1 MRGSRQEAP
10 RGAVGRLG
18 LQFWCELGWESQAGL
33 GGLGAGVPAATW
45 DDRVLLCPRGAGAA
59 GDGCAMGQPSN
70 SYLGTLSHKTAERRW
85 SSRCP
90 GLSVGLPRVSVPTG
104 PCLGCLLCLQPGSPE
119 WAGSWA
125 SRPRAPTSVLRP
137 RKLRRKGPQSPA
149 PALEGAAFWP
159 WARTRRPGAAGS
171 SLSGPSPHG
180 TG

>member
-1 MRGSRQEAP
+1 MGVAGGS
-10 RGAVGRLG
+10 GRP
-18 LQFWCELGWESQAGL
+18 GW
-33 GGLGAGVPAATW
+33 GVPAAAW

-59 GDGCAMGQPSN
+59 GDGCALGQPSN

-90 GLSVGLPRVSVPTG
+90 GLSVGFPGVGVPTG

-125 SRPRAPTSVLRP
+125 SRPRAPSSVLCP

-149 PALEGAAFWP
+149 PTLERPPSDPGCAPGSWERQAPLLSRPVPAWDWLTAV
-159 WARTRRPGAAGS
+159 WAVRQVC
-171 SLSGPSPHG
+171 HG
-180 TG
+180 IRVCLLCFLLK